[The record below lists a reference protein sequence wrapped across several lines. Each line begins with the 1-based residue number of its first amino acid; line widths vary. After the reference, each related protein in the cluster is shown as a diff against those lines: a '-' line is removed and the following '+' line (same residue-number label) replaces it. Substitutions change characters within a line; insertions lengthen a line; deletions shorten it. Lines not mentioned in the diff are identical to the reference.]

1 MENTPVTLDDKIK
14 LLDNLVNLFIK
25 IKSDPTDYIR
35 KGGAEQHLEWAISHI
50 AESIWQEAI
59 NY

>member
-1 MENTPVTLDDKIK
+1 MEDTTVTLDGKIEALNK
-14 LLDNLVNLFIK
+14 LANLFIK

-35 KGGAEQHLEWAISHI
+35 KDGVVQHIEWAMSHI